1 MPQYIMLDT
10 ILETFKCLTPH
21 PVLKRGDPSL
31 AGKVGGPGLLPR
43 FLGCRHAAGRVPC
56 CHILTHVRVPA
67 CRALC

>member
-21 PVLKRGDPSL
+21 PVLKRDDPSL

-43 FLGCRHAAGRVPC
+43 IKLGLPPC
-56 CHILTHVRVPA
+56 CVQA
-67 CRALC
+67 ALLPL